1 MSNVRKFIHTEDIDR
16 IKALMESLDY
26 DGNFEIEIDESSGI
40 GRTVI
45 VHVPQSIK
53 CLKGTFSYVIS
64 DVENW

>member
-1 MSNVRKFIHTEDIDR
+1 MRIHLHSEDIDR

-26 DGNFEIEIDESSGI
+26 DGNFELEVDNSSGI
-40 GRTVI
+40 GTTVT
-45 VHVPQSIK
+45 VHVPQSIN